1 MAKSRTKK
9 KKKKNTMQIYTSSSH
24 CCTIYSGNMY
34 GILTHS

>member
-1 MAKSRTKK
+1 MSKSRTKK
-9 KKKKNTMQIYTSSSH
+9 RKKNTMHIYISSH